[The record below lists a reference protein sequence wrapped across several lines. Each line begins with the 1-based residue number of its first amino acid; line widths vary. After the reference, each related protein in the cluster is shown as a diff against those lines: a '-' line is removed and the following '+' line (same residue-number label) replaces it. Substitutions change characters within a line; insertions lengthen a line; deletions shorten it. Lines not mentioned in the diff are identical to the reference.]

1 MPLKHRFLLA
11 GVLLLLAALLA
22 VWFTPFAVSH
32 GVRWWVWWR
41 ARQEGFTVNID
52 KIDAPFLRPIV
63 IHQLQ
68 LRSAHDD
75 SLRVD
80 LTITDVLFDLD
91 FKHILLH
98 RRGRA
103 IRNLSIRELRGELRR
118 TNPTVRAITRR
129 GWATLHRM
137 LPENLT
143 ITDSELRVE
152 NGPTLVFLRNG
163 FLSANQTEAGRFTA
177 AEVMIASPWFHQTF
191 SQLHGAT
198 HWEADHL
205 TIAGIT
211 LTRGLDLQSATA
223 DLSRLGNQRVGF
235 QFDADAFGG
244 KIRGNMSH
252 EWRSQHSNWKI
263 AGGAT
268 DISLEQTSEA
278 FGFADRVSGLLHAG
292 NFTFRGNLAEPDRVT
307 ASLWSELTGLTW
319 RNRTAEAIMLG
330 AALYNRQIQLQQLYI
345 KQRANQFTLNG
356 EAAFPTSAS
365 GWLSPDFRGTISASI
380 DQLGDFAALFGAN
393 AGDFDGKITIDGA
406 MDTRDRKF
414 GGHLMVEGASLT
426 LFKTAID
433 NLSAKLN
440 LKATDLE
447 IEQLAM
453 TRRNDSL
460 SGQGKI
466 DLTHAHSYSGTLD
479 VRLNN
484 LVDYLSIPRAGG
496 EKANPV
502 PADVQA
508 TIDSSK
514 WDVRGVIHM
523 PDSSPVSFTANFAL
537 GIGTDWNAF
546 RLAPLTVTLN
556 FPSIFLAKAPQLFH
570 PQIFRDGILSGNV
583 SLSETL
589 EHPHID
595 GDIQLLN
602 GKLSGD
608 AGGPVNLTEASGRI
622 AFGGNRAL
630 IEFLNVATKDTD
642 LSLRGEIDF
651 QDTNNATVKV
661 NGAMPIFDLTA
672 RQINCM
678 NKIEFAPA
686 PFTLAPAVAELQFC
700 GALFQPNWTLS
711 LKERTTAQ
719 SSDVPDADGLTRE
732 FPLCFSGT
740 EAESA
745 TLVLG
750 ILPRPELHPTAT
762 PRPTK
767 RTKGQQ

>member
-32 GVRWWVWWR
+32 GVHWWIWWR
-41 ARQEGFTVNID
+41 ARQEGFIVNID
-52 KIDAPFLRPIV
+52 KIDAPFLRPVV
-63 IHQLQ
+63 IRQLR

-75 SLRVD
+75 ALRVD
-80 LTITDVLFDLD
+80 LTITDALFDLD

-143 ITDSELRVE
+143 ITDSELRIE
-152 NGPTLVFLRNG
+152 NGSTIVFLRNG

-211 LTRGLDLQSATA
+211 LTHGLDLQSATA
-223 DLSRLGNQRVGF
+223 DLSRLGNQRVGL
-235 QFDADAFGG
+235 QFDVDAFGG

-278 FGFADRVSGLLHAG
+278 FGFADRISGLLHAG

-330 AALYNRQIQLQQLYI
+330 AALYNRRIQLQQLYI
-345 KQRANQFTLNG
+345 KQQANQFTLNG

-393 AGDFDGKITIDGA
+393 AGDFAGKITIDGA

-414 GGHLMVEGASLT
+414 GGHLMVEGASLK
-426 LFKTAID
+426 LFKIAID

-453 TRRNDSL
+453 TRKNDSL

-466 DLTHAHSYSGTLD
+466 DLTREHDYSGTLE

-484 LVDYLSIPRAGG
+484 LVDYLSIPHAVS
-496 EKANPV
+496 EKANSV

-523 PDSSPVSFTANFAL
+523 PDSSPVSFTTNFAL

-546 RLAPLTVTLN
+546 RLSPLTITLN
-556 FPSIFLAKAPQLFH
+556 FPSIFLSNAPQLFH
-570 PQIFRDGILSGNV
+570 PPIFRDGILSGNL

-608 AGGPVNLTEASGRI
+608 VAGLVNLTEASGRI
-622 AFGGNRAL
+622 AFGGNRAS

-651 QDTNNATVKV
+651 QATNNVAIKV
-661 NGAMPIFDLTA
+661 YGTMPIFDLTP

-678 NKIEFAPA
+678 SKIEFASA
-686 PFTLAPAVAELQFC
+686 AFTLAPAVTELQVS
-700 GALFQPNWTLS
+700 GALFRPNWTVG
-711 LKERTTAQ
+711 LKERTIAQ
-719 SSDVPDADGLTRE
+719 TSDVPEADGLTRE
-732 FPLCFSGT
+732 FPVCFSGT
-740 EAESA
+740 GREPAA
-745 TLVLG
+745 LVLG

-762 PRPTK
+762 PRPKK
-767 RTKGQQ
+767 RTTGRP

>member
-1 MPLKHRFLLA
+1 MLLKNRFRLVSLF
-11 GVLLLLAALLA
+11 LLLAVLLS
-22 VWFTPFAVSH
+22 VWFTPFAVAH
-32 GVRWWVWWR
+32 GVRWWIWWR
-41 ARQEGFTVNID
+41 ARQESFSVNID
-52 KIDAPFLRPIV
+52 KIDAPFLRPVV
-63 IHQLQ
+63 IRQ
-68 LRSAHDD
+68 LRLRNARDD
-75 SLRVD
+75 ALRVD
-80 LTITDVLFDLD
+80 LTLTDVMFDLN

-103 IRNLSIRELRGELRR
+103 IRNLSIRQLHGELRR

-143 ITDSELRVE
+143 VGDSEVRIE
-152 NGPTLVFLRNG
+152 NGPTLVLLRNG
-163 FLSANQTEAGRFTA
+163 FLSANQTEAGRFSA

-191 SQLHGAT
+191 SQLRGAT
-198 HWEADHL
+198 HWEADRL
-205 TIAGIT
+205 TIAGLT
-211 LTRGLDLQSATA
+211 LTHGLDLQSATA
-223 DLSRLGNQRVGF
+223 DLSRLGNQRVGL
-235 QFDADAFGG
+235 QFDADTFGG
-244 KIRGNMSH
+244 KIRGNISH

-345 KQRANQFTLNG
+345 KQRSNQFTLSG
-356 EAAFPTSAS
+356 EAAFPSSVS
-365 GWLSPDFRGTISASI
+365 GWLSPDFRGNISASI

-393 AGDFDGKITIDGA
+393 AGDFAGKITIDGA

-426 LFKTAID
+426 FFKTAID

-453 TRRNDSL
+453 THKNDSL

-466 DLTHAHSYSGTLD
+466 DLSHEHNYSGTLEA
-479 VRLNN
+479 RLNN
-484 LVDYLSIPRAGG
+484 LVDYLSVPRGAA
-496 EKANPV
+496 EKANPI

-508 TIDSSK
+508 TIDSSQ
-514 WDVRGVIHM
+514 WDVRGVIHT
-523 PDSSPVSFTANFAL
+523 PNSSPISFTANFPL
-537 GIGTDWNAF
+537 RIGTDWNAF
-546 RLAPLTVTLN
+546 RMSPLNITLN
-556 FPSIFLAKAPQLFH
+556 FPSIFLANAPQLFH
-570 PQIFRDGILSGNV
+570 PQILRDGILSGNV

-589 EHPHID
+589 EHPYID
-595 GDIQLLN
+595 GDIQLVN

-608 AGGPVNLTEASGRI
+608 GGGPVNLSAASGRI
-622 AFGGNRAL
+622 VFGGNRAS
-630 IEFLNVATKDTD
+630 IEFLNVTTKDTD

-651 QDTNNATVKV
+651 QDTNNVAVKLS
-661 NGAMPIFDLTA
+661 GAMPIFDLT
-672 RQINCM
+672 RHPIDCM
-678 NKIEFAPA
+678 DKIDFVSV
-686 PFTLAPAVAELQFC
+686 PFTLAPTVAELQFR
-700 GALFQPNWTLS
+700 GGLFQSNWTIG
-711 LKERTTAQ
+711 LKERTIAQ
-719 SSDVPDADGLTRE
+719 FSDIPDPDGVARE

-740 EAESA
+740 SSERA
-745 TLVLG
+745 TLLLG
-750 ILPRPELHPTAT
+750 TLSQPEARPTAT
-762 PRPTK
+762 PRPEK
-767 RTKGQQ
+767 RTSGGE

>member
-1 MPLKHRFLLA
+1 MPLKSRFLLA
-11 GVLLLLAALLA
+11 SLFLLLAALVAL
-22 VWFTPFAVSH
+22 WFTPFAVSH
-32 GVRWWVWWR
+32 GVRWWIWWR

-52 KIDAPFLRPIV
+52 KIDASFLRPVAI
-63 IHQLQ
+63 QQ
-68 LRSAHDD
+68 LRLTNAHDD
-75 SLRVD
+75 TLRID
-80 LTITDVLFDLD
+80 LTITDATFDLD

-103 IRNLSIRELRGELRR
+103 IRNLSIRGLRGELRR
-118 TNPTVRAITRR
+118 SNPAVRAITRR

-137 LPENLT
+137 LPEDLT
-143 ITDSELRVE
+143 VAGSEVRIE
-152 NGPTLVFLRNG
+152 NGPTLVLLRNG
-163 FLSANQTEAGRFTA
+163 FLSANQTEPGRFSA

-205 TIAGIT
+205 TIAGLT
-211 LTRGLDLQSATA
+211 LTHGLDLQSATA
-223 DLSRLGNQRVGF
+223 DLSRLGNQRAGL

-244 KIRGNMSH
+244 KIRGNISH

-263 AGGAT
+263 AGGAI

-292 NFTFRGNLAEPDRVT
+292 NFTFRGNLAEPDLVT

-330 AALYNRQIQLQQLYI
+330 AAVYNRQIQLQQLYI
-345 KQRANQFTLNG
+345 KQQANQFTLSG
-356 EAAFPTSAS
+356 EAAFPSSVS
-365 GWLSPDFRGTISASI
+365 GWLSPDFRGNVSASI

-393 AGDFDGKITIDGA
+393 AGDFAGKITIDGA

-426 LFKTAID
+426 FFKTAID

-440 LKATDLE
+440 LKTTDLE

-453 TRRNDSL
+453 THKNDSL

-466 DLTHAHSYSGTLD
+466 DLSHEHNYSGTLEA
-479 VRLNN
+479 RLNN
-484 LVDYLSIPRAGG
+484 LIDYVSIPRGAA
-496 EKANPV
+496 EKGNPI

-508 TIDSSK
+508 TIDSTN
-514 WDVRGVIHM
+514 WDVRGVIHI
-523 PDSSPVSFTANFAL
+523 PNSSPMSFTANFPL
-537 GIGTDWNAF
+537 RIGTDWNAF
-546 RLAPLTVTLN
+546 RISQLNITLN

-570 PQIFRDGILSGNV
+570 PQIFSDGILSGNI

-589 EHPHID
+589 QHPHID
-595 GDIQLLN
+595 GDIQLTN

-608 AGGPVNLTEASGRI
+608 AGGSINLTEASGRI
-622 AFGGNRAL
+622 VFGGNRASM
-630 IEFLNVATKDTD
+630 EFLNVATKNTD

-651 QDTNNATVKV
+651 RDTNNVTVRIDGAT
-661 NGAMPIFDLTA
+661 PIFDLTSH
-672 RQINCM
+672 QIGCM
-678 NKIEFAPA
+678 NKIEFVSV

-700 GALFQPNWTLS
+700 GALFQPNWTIA
-711 LKERTTAQ
+711 LKERAIAE
-719 SSDVPDADGLTRE
+719 SSDIPYPEGITRE
-732 FPLCFSGT
+732 FPLCFSDNPL
-740 EAESA
+740 ESA
-745 TLVLG
+745 TLLLG
-750 ILPRPELHPTAT
+750 SLPRPEAHPTAT
-762 PRPTK
+762 PPKKGTK
-767 RTKGQQ
+767 AHR

>member
-1 MPLKHRFLLA
+1 MLFKSRFLLV
-11 GVLLLLAALLA
+11 GLLLLPTALLA
-22 VWFTPFAVSH
+22 VWLTPFTVSH
-32 GVRWWVWWR
+32 GVRWWIWWR

-52 KIDAPFLRPIV
+52 KIDAPFLRPV
-63 IHQLQ
+63 AIHQLR
-68 LRSAHDD
+68 LKNAHDD
-75 SLRVD
+75 TLRVD
-80 LTITDVLFDLD
+80 LTITDATFDLD
-91 FKHILLH
+91 FKHILFH
-98 RRGRA
+98 SRGRA

-118 TNPTVRAITRR
+118 SNPTVRAINRR

-137 LPENLT
+137 LPENL
-143 ITDSELRVE
+143 IIADSEVRIE
-152 NGPTLVFLRNG
+152 NGPTLVLLRNG
-163 FLSANQTEAGRFTA
+163 FLSANQTEAGRFSA

-191 SQLHGAT
+191 SQLRGAT

-205 TIAGIT
+205 TVAGLT
-211 LTRGLDLQSATA
+211 LTHGLDLQSATV
-223 DLSRLGNQRVGF
+223 DLSRLWNQRVGL

-244 KIRGNMSH
+244 KIRGNISH
-252 EWRSQHSNWKI
+252 EWRSQQSNWKI

-278 FGFADRVSGLLHAG
+278 FGFADPISGLLHAG

-330 AALYNRQIQLQQLYI
+330 AALYNRRIQLQQLYI
-345 KQRANQFTLNG
+345 KQQANQFTLSG

-365 GWLSPDFRGTISASI
+365 GWLSPDFRGNISASI

-393 AGDFDGKITIDGA
+393 AGDFAGKITIDGA

-426 LFKTAID
+426 FFKTAID
-433 NLSAKLN
+433 NFSAKLN

-453 TRRNDSL
+453 THKNDSL

-466 DLTHAHSYSGTLD
+466 DLSHEHNYSGTLEA
-479 VRLNN
+479 RLNN
-484 LVDYLSIPRAGG
+484 LLDYQSVPHGAA

-508 TIDSSK
+508 TIDSSN

-523 PDSSPVSFTANFAL
+523 PSSSPMSFTANFPL
-537 GIGTDWNAF
+537 PIGTDWNAF
-546 RLAPLTVTLN
+546 RRSPLNVTLN
-556 FPSIFLAKAPQLFH
+556 FPSIFLAKAQLFN
-570 PQIFRDGILSGNV
+570 PQIFSDGIVSGNI

-589 EHPHID
+589 QHPHID
-595 GDIQLLN
+595 GDVQLMN

-608 AGGPVNLTEASGRI
+608 RGGSINLSEASGRI
-622 AFGGNRAL
+622 VFGGNRAS
-630 IEFLNVATKDTD
+630 IEFLNVATRDTD

-651 QDTNNATVKV
+651 QDTNNVTVRIE
-661 NGAMPIFDLTA
+661 GAMPIFDLTPHP
-672 RQINCM
+672 IDCM
-678 NKIEFAPA
+678 SKIEFASV

-700 GALFQPNWTLS
+700 GALFQPNWTVG
-711 LKERTTAQ
+711 LKERTIAQ
-719 SSDVPDADGLTRE
+719 SSDVPDPNGVTRE
-732 FPLCFSGT
+732 FPLCFSGSSP
-740 EAESA
+740 EKA
-745 TLVLG
+745 TLLLG
-750 ILPRPELHPTAT
+750 ALPRAEAQAAAT
-762 PRPTK
+762 PRPKK
-767 RTKGQQ
+767 RTTGRD

>member
-1 MPLKHRFLLA
+1 
-11 GVLLLLAALLA
+11 
-22 VWFTPFAVSH
+22 
-32 GVRWWVWWR
+32 
-41 ARQEGFTVNID
+41 
-52 KIDAPFLRPIV
+52 
-63 IHQLQ
+63 
-68 LRSAHDD
+68 
-75 SLRVD
+75 
-80 LTITDVLFDLD
+80 
-91 FKHILLH
+91 
-98 RRGRA
+98 
-103 IRNLSIRELRGELRR
+103 
-118 TNPTVRAITRR
+118 
-129 GWATLHRM
+129 M

-143 ITDSELRVE
+143 ITNSELRIE
-152 NGPTLVFLRNG
+152 NGTTLVLLRNG
-163 FLSANQTEAGRFTA
+163 FLSANQSEAGRFTA

-205 TIAGIT
+205 TIAGLT
-211 LTRGLDLQSATA
+211 LTHGLDLQSATA
-223 DLSRLGNQRVGF
+223 DLSRLGNQRVGL

-244 KIRGNMSH
+244 KIRGNISH

-330 AALYNRQIQLQQLYI
+330 AALYNRRIQLQQLYI
-345 KQRANQFTLNG
+345 KQQANQFTLSG

-365 GWLSPDFRGTISASI
+365 GWLSPDFRGNISASI
-380 DQLGDFAALFGAN
+380 DQLGDFAALFGAY
-393 AGDFDGKITIDGA
+393 AGDFAGKITIDGA

-453 TRRNDSL
+453 TRKNDSL

-466 DLTHAHSYSGTLD
+466 DLSHEHNYSGTLEA
-479 VRLNN
+479 RLNN
-484 LVDYLSIPRAGG
+484 LLDYLSVPRGPG

-523 PDSSPVSFTANFAL
+523 PNSSPISFTANFPL
-537 GIGTDWNAF
+537 QTGTDWNAF
-546 RLAPLTVTLN
+546 RVSPLNITLN
-556 FPSIFLAKAPQLFH
+556 FPSIFLSSAPQLFH
-570 PQIFRDGILSGNV
+570 PQMFRDGILSGNI
-583 SLSETL
+583 SLSDTL
-589 EHPHID
+589 QHPHID
-595 GDIQLLN
+595 GDIQMLN
-602 GKLSGD
+602 GKLAGD
-608 AGGPVNLTEASGRI
+608 GRSFINLTETSGRI
-622 AFGGNRAL
+622 AFGGNRAS
-630 IEFLNVATKDTD
+630 IEFLNVATKDAD

-651 QDTNNATVKV
+651 QDMDNVTIKV
-661 NGAMPIFDLTA
+661 NGAMPIFDLTP
-672 RQINCM
+672 RQIDCM
-678 NKIEFAPA
+678 SKIEFASV

-700 GALFQPNWTLS
+700 GALFQSNWTVG
-711 LKERTTAQ
+711 LKERTIAE
-719 SSDVPDADGLTRE
+719 SSDIPDPDGGMRE

-740 EAESA
+740 GPEPAA
-745 TLVLG
+745 LMLG
-750 ILPRPELHPTAT
+750 VLPRPDVHPTAT
-762 PRPTK
+762 PRPRK
-767 RTKGQQ
+767 K